1 MERKGKNA
9 IREYIEA
16 FAVAI
21 IAALILRAFVIQ
33 AFRIPTGSMKDTL
46 LVGDFLLVNKFIYGA
61 ETPRRIMF
69 TDIELPTFRF
79 PAFEEPERGDI
90 IVFKYPEDEKLDYI
104 KRCVAMG
111 GDTLEVKQ
119 GAVWINGKIRE
130 KTEFVEKKWDKAINR
145 YINYY
150 RVTTPQG
157 QQYTIRLFEDYFPS
171 TRNYGPIVIPE
182 GNLFMMGDNRD
193 NSADSRSWG
202 LMPMDNIVG
211 KALVI
216 YLSWDNTGAI
226 WNVLGNVRWDRIFNI
241 IR

>member
-46 LVGDFLLVNKFIYGA
+46 LIGDFLLVNKFVYGA
-61 ETPRRIMF
+61 KTPGRIPLL
-69 TDIELPTFRF
+69 DIKLPSFRF
-79 PAFEEPERGDI
+79 PSFKEPKRGDI
-90 IVFKYPEDEKLDYI
+90 IVFKYPKDPKVDYI
-104 KRCVAMG
+104 KRCIAMG
-111 GDTLEVKQ
+111 GDTLEIRNGV
-119 GAVWINGKIRE
+119 AYVNGKERE
-130 KTEFVEKKWDKAINR
+130 KLKFIEKKWDKGINR
-145 YINYY
+145 LINYY
-150 RVTTPQG
+150 EVTTPQG
-157 QQYTIRLFEDYFPS
+157 QKYTIRFFEDYFPG
-171 TRNYGPIVIPE
+171 TRNYGPQIIPE
-182 GNLFMMGDNRD
+182 GHLFMMGDNRD

-202 LMPMDNIVG
+202 FMPMENVVG

-216 YLSWDNTGAI
+216 YLSWDTSGPI
-226 WNVLGNVRWDRIFNI
+226 WNVFGNVRWERIFDI